1 MQESDHQEE
10 LGPSKSQ
17 KKRDMHALQ
26 ELGEEL
32 VKLSKERL
40 AKIEIS
46 DTLRD
51 AVREAQRIP
60 GRSEAL
66 RRQMQYI
73 GKLMREADPAPI
85 KAALDAINGVS
96 RAETARMHRLERLR
110 ERLIED
116 EKVVGEIAT
125 QYPGADLQHLRQMR
139 RNAIREKELNR
150 PPRAFREIYQ
160 FLRELDGGG
169 GRRNDYSEDYAE
181 EDGIDE

>member
-1 MQESDHQEE
+1 MHESDHQED

-40 AKIEIS
+40 AKIDIA
-46 DTLRD
+46 DNLRD
-51 AVREAQRIP
+51 AVRDAQRMP
-60 GRSEAL
+60 GRNEAL

-73 GKLMREADPAPI
+73 GKLMRDADPAPI
-85 KAALDAINGVS
+85 RAALDAINGVS

-116 EKVVGEIAT
+116 EHVIGEIAT

-160 FLRELDGGG
+160 ALRELDLGG
-169 GRRNDYSEDYAE
+169 GRRLNDDDVELGE
-181 EDGIDE
+181 EVGDE